1 MVGKGLRFY
10 SEGFN
15 RRESEEGE
23 RRWYDMED
31 TEMES
36 VPKDRNGE
44 EASEVL
50 SDLLKNHFNQLRVQP
65 L

>member
-1 MVGKGLRFY
+1 MLGKGLRFY

-15 RRESEEGE
+15 SRESEEGE
-23 RRWYDMED
+23 GRWYDMED

-36 VPKDRNGE
+36 VPKDRNGG

-50 SDLLKNHFNQLRVQP
+50 SDFPKNHFNQLRVQP